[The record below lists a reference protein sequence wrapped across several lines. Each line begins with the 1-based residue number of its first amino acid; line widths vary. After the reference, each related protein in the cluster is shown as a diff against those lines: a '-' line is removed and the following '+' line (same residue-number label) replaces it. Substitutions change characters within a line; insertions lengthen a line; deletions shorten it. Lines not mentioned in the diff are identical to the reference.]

1 MSARVEGGKR
11 SAGTKGSGKLSFR
24 SLPKEPLEDAKT
36 EVLFEVDDVE
46 YTMPAVVPAAT
57 AISILWVIHQMEKP
71 FDQGFYLIRQLVD
84 EKAMTALLNS
94 DLTPEQWS
102 ELIDKAWKHTFN
114 QLEAADSGN

>member
-1 MSARVEGGKR
+1 MSARVEGARR
-11 SAGTKGSGKLSFR
+11 SAGTKGKLSFR
-24 SLPKEPLEDAKT
+24 SLPKEPVEDAT
-36 EVLFEVDDVE
+36 EVLFEVDDVA

-84 EKAMTALLNS
+84 EKGMTALLNS
-94 DLTPEQWS
+94 DFTPEQWG

-114 QLEAADSGN
+114 QLESADSGN